1 MVKVVKNHG
10 QGGQES
16 WSRWSRIMVKVVK
29 NHGQGG
35 QESWSRWSRIMVKM
49 VLDKEFKNLGRSGVR
64 SQKRMF

>member
-29 NHGQGG
+29 NHGQDGLG
-35 QESWSRWSRIMVKM
+35 QGIQESWQIWSKITKEN
-49 VLDKEFKNLGRSGVR
+49 VLERV
-64 SQKRMF
+64 QRMTT